1 MLEGIGMT
9 IEDGVVDDDDRD
21 DDDDYFVD
29 ECTIKYLHVVDGL
42 QSVW

>member
-1 MLEGIGMT
+1 MEGIRIT
-9 IEDGVVDDDDRD
+9 IDDGIDDDDDLD

>member
-1 MLEGIGMT
+1 MEGIRIT
-9 IEDGVVDDDDRD
+9 IDDGIDDDDDPD

>member
-1 MLEGIGMT
+1 MEGIGIT
-9 IEDGVVDDDDRD
+9 IDDGVVDDDDRD

>member
-1 MLEGIGMT
+1 MT
-9 IEDGVVDDDDRD
+9 IEDGVVDDDDRDD

>member
-1 MLEGIGMT
+1 MEGIRIT
-9 IEDGVVDDDDRD
+9 IDDGID
-21 DDDDYFVD
+21 DDDDPDDDDAYFVD

>member
-1 MLEGIGMT
+1 MT